1 MRGALR
7 VQSRV
12 VHARALLVGSS
23 IALGCLSCS
32 SAPPAAS
39 SGAGGAGASTAA
51 SAGGAGGAP
60 AAKSVDLGGGTT
72 ATLAGDGALSI
83 TRGGATVAASNGAA
97 FGVFYDTVN
106 PDNFHDPRAP
116 GTAWV
121 DAPTSTIAIDSPAP
135 GVLHLALGP
144 QGAKAALVS
153 FALAIDGGA
162 YLGLGER
169 FDHVD
174 AKGLVVPMFLAI
186 GDNAESGTNDAHAP
200 VSFFVD
206 SSGYGVFVRSR
217 QAGAFDVGADDPSNV
232 RASFEGNQLDV
243 YLYAPQSGDPLDV
256 VRAYTMQSG
265 APRVPPLWAFA
276 PMHWRNEWTD
286 TATLFGDLDEYRTRH
301 IPAST
306 VWIDNP
312 WETSYNDAT
321 LDPARFGD
329 VAALMSGIAAR
340 GFKTI
345 AWSTPYLEKPAAPP
359 NDPAQDLYV
368 TAASKGYFVMGGS
381 EPFGALGCC
390 VSTGL
395 GMIDF
400 TSPDA
405 TAFWAGVQSR
415 ATLAGF
421 SGFKLDYGEDLV
433 TDFLGGRLGVTLSD
447 GETERTSRRYP
458 LLYDDAY
465 RKALEAAH
473 TDGFLIGRGSSF
485 GGQSH
490 VDAIWPGDLDSDL
503 TTRTATRVGGL
514 PAAIVAAQSLAESG
528 FPSFGSDTGGFR
540 NDTPTRETLLRWA
553 EHTAFSV
560 IMQLGGGGD
569 SHDPWMY
576 DEEAATI
583 YGTLAR
589 AHMQLVPYLRGLVA
603 KAHADGSPSIRS
615 LPLEFPGDAAGFAH
629 ADDEYLLGDAILVA
643 PVTTAGATSR
653 VVHVPPGDWSH
664 WFTGA
669 ISRGPA
675 EVTVDAPLGAPPVF
689 VRAGAIVPL
698 FPDGIDTLVAS
709 TAPGVVSLEGHE
721 AEVEARVFA
730 TTSGDATW
738 LDGASLTYT
747 ASSSALGVTWSPV
760 APVRD
765 VFVAIDLRRAAFTGA
780 APHALT
786 VTGAALTEVADE
798 ASVRASS
805 ASAFAVS
812 SDGATMWLRLA
823 GQTTAS
829 FTAS

>member
-1 MRGALR
+1 M
-7 VQSRV
+7 
-12 VHARALLVGSS
+12 
-23 IALGCLSCS
+23 
-32 SAPPAAS
+32 
-39 SGAGGAGASTAA
+39 
-51 SAGGAGGAP
+51 
-60 AAKSVDLGGGTT
+60 
-72 ATLAGDGALSI
+72 
-83 TRGGATVAASNGAA
+83 

-106 PDNFHDPRAP
+106 PQNFHDPSTPVAGGPALCRRRSRSTARRA
-116 GTAWV
+116 
-121 DAPTSTIAIDSPAP
+121 

-153 FALAIDGGA
+153 FALALDGGA

-174 AKGLVVPMFLAI
+174 AKGLVVPMFLDL
-186 GDNAESGTNDAHAP
+186 GGNSESGTNDAHVP

-206 SSGYGVFVRSR
+206 SKGYGVFVQSR
-217 QAGAFDVGADDPSNV
+217 QAGAFDVGANDPANV

-243 YLYAPQSGDPLDV
+243 YVYAPASADPLDV
-256 VRAYTMQSG
+256 VRAYTMQTG

-286 TATLFGDLDEYRTRH
+286 TATLFGDLDAYRTRH

-321 LDPARFGD
+321 IDPARFGD

-345 AWSTPYLEKPAAPP
+345 AWTTPYLEKPGAPP

-368 TAASKGYFVMGGS
+368 DGGF
-381 EPFGALGCC
+381 E
-390 VSTGL
+390 GL
-395 GMIDF
+395 LRHGGQRAVRRARLLRDHGPRRHARLHERR
-400 TSPDA
+400 TTPPP
-405 TAFWAGVQSR
+405 FWAGVQSR

-433 TDFLGGRLGVTLSD
+433 TDFLGGRLGVTMSD
-447 GETERTSRRYP
+447 GETEPTSRPNP

-465 RKALEAAH
+465 RQALAIAH
-473 TDGFLIGRGSSF
+473 VDGFLIGRASSF

-490 VDAIWPGDLDSDL
+490 VEAIWPGDLDSDL
-503 TTRTATRVGGL
+503 TTRTASRVGGL

-528 FPSFGSDTGGFR
+528 FPSFAADTGGFR
-540 NDTPTRETLLRWA
+540 NGTPTRETLLRWA
-553 EHTAFSV
+553 EQTAFSV

-569 SHDPWMY
+569 SHNPWMY

-589 AHMQLVPYLRGLVA
+589 AHMQLVPYLRGLVD

-615 LPLEFPGDAAGFAH
+615 LPLEFPTDAAGFAH

-653 VVHVPPGDWSH
+653 LVHLPPGDWSH

-669 ISRGPA
+669 ISHGPA
-675 EVTVDAPLGAPPVF
+675 DVTVDAPLGAPPVF
-689 VRAGAIVPL
+689 VRAGTIVPL

-709 TAPGVVSLEGHE
+709 TTPGVVSLERHE
-721 AEVEARVFA
+721 AEVEARAFA
-730 TTSGDATW
+730 TTSGRATW
-738 LDGASLTYT
+738 LDGASLAYA
-747 ASSSALGVTWSPV
+747 ASSAALAVTWSPV
-760 APVRD
+760 APVHD

-780 APHALT
+780 APRALT
-786 VTGAALTEVADE
+786 VTGAALTELADE
-798 ASVRASS
+798 ASVRASTS
-805 ASAFAVS
+805 SAFAVS
-812 SDGATMWLRLA
+812 SDGATMWLRLV
-823 GQTTAS
+823 GQTAVS